1 MTIAFFVF
9 VSSHISIFI
18 ILIVTSIPYCM
29 YSNINHCDN
38 GNMSSLVPIIP
49 MMPKTQVMPRMTK
62 ILTIKIVFDIVYCI
76 WYMGTWCKWKDLI
89 YPCLHACLTEYDSIV
104 TKDKTSEMNHLC
116 QRRDVINAGHS
127 EDIQDDVGDADKK
140 HRSAEE
146 HQSGWTVIDPAQARF
161 PWPFIKN
168 QQKVNQGFN

>member
-1 MTIAFFVF
+1 MTIALFVF

-18 ILIVTSIPYCM
+18 ILIATSIPYCM

-89 YPCLHACLTEYDSIV
+89 YPCLHACLTENDYIV
-104 TKDKTSEMNHLC
+104 MKDKTSEPPVSEK
-116 QRRDVINAGHS
+116 RRNQCWTQWGHTRWCWRRRQKAS
-127 EDIQDDVGDADKK
+127 ERRRTPKWLDGHWSSTGQI
-140 HRSAEE
+140 SL
-146 HQSGWTVIDPAQARF
+146 TIY
-161 PWPFIKN
+161 
-168 QQKVNQGFN
+168 